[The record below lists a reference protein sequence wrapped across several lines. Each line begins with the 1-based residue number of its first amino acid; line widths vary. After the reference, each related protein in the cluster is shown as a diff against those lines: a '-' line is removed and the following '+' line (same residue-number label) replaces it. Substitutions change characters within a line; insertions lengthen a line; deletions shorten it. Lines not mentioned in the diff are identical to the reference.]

1 MQIERLDIDEWGTA
15 LPDAGIELFH
25 QPAALD
31 VLADHVDG
39 DLELYGG
46 FKGEQPVGLL
56 PVVTDSKLVSTAIT
70 SPPPSM
76 NVPRLGPVVMPN
88 SPKQRKIESVN
99 AKFTEAVLD
108 EMNTDGS
115 LSLFR
120 MICHSQYLDPRPYVW
135 AEYDL
140 TTQFTYRLDLAD
152 TTAEETMA
160 GFSSSLR
167 REIRSAQDLDV
178 TVSVEGVDG
187 ARAIYEATRER
198 YAEQDRAFPI
208 EWTYVRDLVT
218 ALGDRARPYVA
229 RGPDDEFLG
238 GITALYSPDAAYFWQ
253 GGTRSSYEGVSLN
266 SLVHW
271 QIIED
276 VLEDDALSSVTGYD
290 LMGANTERL
299 CRYKS
304 KFGADLVPYYV
315 VESEGIGM
323 DVAKAT
329 YSTLKR

>member
-1 MQIERLDIDEWGTA
+1 MEIERLDIDEWGEA
-15 LPDAGIELFH
+15 VPDSGVELFH
-25 QPAALD
+25 QPEALE

-46 FKGEQPVGLL
+46 FKGQQAIGLL
-56 PVVTDSKLVSTAIT
+56 PVVTDSKLVGTTVT

-76 NVPRLGPVVMPN
+76 NVPRLGPVVMPT

-99 AKFTEAVLD
+99 SKFTEAVLETID
-108 EMNTDGS
+108 TGGS

-120 MICHSQYLDPRPYVW
+120 MVCNSQYLDPRPYVW

-152 TTAEETMA
+152 ATTDETMA

-167 REIRSAQDLDV
+167 REIRSARELDV
-178 TVSVEGVDG
+178 SVSVEGLDG

-198 YAEQDRAFPI
+198 YAEQDRSVPI
-208 EWTYVRDLVT
+208 EWSYVRDLVA

-229 RGPDDEFLG
+229 RGPDGSFLG

-253 GGTRSSYEGVSLN
+253 GGTRSTYEGVSIN

-271 QIIED
+271 QIIAD
-276 VLEDDALSSVTGYD
+276 IVADDALSSVTGYD

-304 KFGADLVPYYV
+304 KFGAELVPYYV
-315 VESEGIGM
+315 VESDGIGM
-323 DVAKAT
+323 DLAKAT

>member
-1 MQIERLDIDEWGTA
+1 MQIERLDIDEWGAA
-15 LPDAGIELFH
+15 LPADGIELFH

-46 FKGEQPVGLL
+46 FKGDQPVGLL
-56 PVVTDSKLVSTAIT
+56 PVVVDSKLLGTAIT

-76 NVPRLGPVVMPN
+76 NVPRLGPVVMPT
-88 SPKQRKIESVN
+88 SPKQRKRESVN
-99 AKFTEAVLD
+99 TAFTEAVL
-108 EMNTDGS
+108 EELEAEGS
-115 LSLFR
+115 LSLVR
-120 MICHSQYLDPRPYVW
+120 MVCNSRYLDPRPYDW

-140 TTQFTYRLDLAD
+140 TPQFTYRLDLAD
-152 TTAEETMA
+152 TTPDETMA
-160 GFSSSLR
+160 AFSSSLR
-167 REIRSAQDLDV
+167 REIRSARDLDV
-178 TVSVEGVDG
+178 TVNVEGVDG

-208 EWTYVRDLVT
+208 EWAYVRDLVT
-218 ALGDRARPYVA
+218 ALGDRARPYVV
-229 RGPDDEFLG
+229 RGPDGEFLG
-238 GITALYSPDAAYFWQ
+238 GITALYSPDDAYFWQ
-253 GGTRSSYEGVSLN
+253 GGTRTSYEGVSLN

-271 QIIED
+271 RIVGDILTDE
-276 VLEDDALSSVTGYD
+276 ALSSVTGYD

-315 VESEGIGM
+315 VESNGIGM